1 MTRAKAKSLSNLQNP
16 NQSQEKLENSE
27 NEETPP
33 VKQRRKSTPR
43 RGRISVGIAP
53 GTSGLSG
60 KKSEKEKPEKLA
72 VQAEDEVD
80 SEEDQETPPHAKA
93 RSRRSGILGRLV
105 GSCASVKEKSSTS
118 PRKLRSRSKGK
129 SKKLAKKYV
138 FKYFC

>member
-1 MTRAKAKSLSNLQNP
+1 MCISTLQ
-16 NQSQEKLENSE
+16 KHLE
-27 NEETPP
+27 
-33 VKQRRKSTPR
+33 
-43 RGRISVGIAP
+43 
-53 GTSGLSG
+53 
-60 KKSEKEKPEKLA
+60 A
-72 VQAEDEVD
+72 VFIFGEVVFLVVLEGGELEDFQAEEDEVD
-80 SEEDQETPPHAKA
+80 SEEEQETPPHAKA